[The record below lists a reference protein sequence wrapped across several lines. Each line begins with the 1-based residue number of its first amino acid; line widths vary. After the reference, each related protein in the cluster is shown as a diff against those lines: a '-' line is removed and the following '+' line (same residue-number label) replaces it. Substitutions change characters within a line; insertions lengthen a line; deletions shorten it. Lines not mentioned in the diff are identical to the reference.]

1 MSGHPFLLD
10 VCSVWPL
17 VLLTKLWWKL
27 ELQPHQAQVET
38 QGKAP
43 LKGSWVSPELSPV
56 PGADRVPREVR

>member
-1 MSGHPFLLD
+1 MSGHPFLLH

-27 ELQPHQAQVET
+27 ELQPHQAQVVT

-43 LKGSWVSPELSPV
+43 LKGSWVSPELSRV